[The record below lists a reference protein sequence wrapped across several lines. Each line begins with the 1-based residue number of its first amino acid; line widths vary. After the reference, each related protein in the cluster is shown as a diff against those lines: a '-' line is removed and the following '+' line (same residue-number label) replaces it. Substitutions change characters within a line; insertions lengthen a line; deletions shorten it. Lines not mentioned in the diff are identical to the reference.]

1 MVEEPAWDPVSE
13 KMNDLFSLAAS
24 RAEQRR
30 KAEGTTVDLAEI
42 VRQRK
47 EEAARAEERKRQKE
61 YSDRVEFEKML
72 EETRLYLG
80 KIGRPVES
88 FFINDGCRVIVAHRK
103 NEAVRV
109 EIQGIHDPML
119 RRIACAQIITAVA
132 GY

>member
-1 MVEEPAWDPVSE
+1 
-13 KMNDLFSLAAS
+13 MNDLFSLAAS

-30 KAEGTTVDLAEI
+30 KAANETVDLQEI
-42 VRQRK
+42 MRKRK
-47 EEAARAEERKRQKE
+47 EEAALLEERKKQKE
-61 YSDRVEFEKML
+61 LADRAEFEKML

-88 FFINDGCRVIVAHRK
+88 FFVNDGYRVIVAHRK

-119 RRIACAQIITAVA
+119 RRIACALIITAVA